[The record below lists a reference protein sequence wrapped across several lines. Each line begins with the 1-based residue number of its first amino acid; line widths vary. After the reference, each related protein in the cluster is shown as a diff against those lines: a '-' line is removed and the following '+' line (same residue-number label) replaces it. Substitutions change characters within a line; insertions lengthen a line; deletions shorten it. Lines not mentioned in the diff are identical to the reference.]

1 MHFWPK
7 VLFDVL
13 RIIMIITEL
22 IIQTRALM
30 PRQETKERQGLR
42 RIGLERE
49 RRREFVGSERERKR
63 DYVEELISEV
73 KKSAFKPTRF
83 CLPAL
88 VEAIPCAKWESE
100 C

>member
-1 MHFWPK
+1 MHLWPK

-49 RRREFVGSERERKR
+49 EERELVGSEREREKER
-63 DYVEELISEV
+63 L
-73 KKSAFKPTRF
+73 R
-83 CLPAL
+83 
-88 VEAIPCAKWESE
+88 
-100 C
+100 